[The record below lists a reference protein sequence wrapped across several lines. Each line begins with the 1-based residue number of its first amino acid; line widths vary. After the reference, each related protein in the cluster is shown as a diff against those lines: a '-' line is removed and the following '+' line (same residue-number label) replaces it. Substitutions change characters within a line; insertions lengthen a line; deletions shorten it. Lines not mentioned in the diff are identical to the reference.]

1 MYFVNGNGREA
12 VSQFLVHVILVS
24 TRGSH
29 LSKTFWRFFP
39 SGIVNDRTEK
49 DRTEWCTTVAEGEKI
64 TKKGVGRGE
73 GLHGARDKKEPV
85 CSTVCSTV
93 CATVFNTVCATVC
106 GCATGMLSFGKP
118 PSMPPPDPGSP
129 S

>member
-1 MYFVNGNGREA
+1 VYFVNGNGREA

-29 LSKTFWRFFP
+29 LSKTSGVFSP
-39 SGIVNDRTEK
+39 SDIVNDRTEK

-73 GLHGARDKKEPV
+73 GLHSARDKKEPSV
-85 CSTVCSTV
+85 QPSVQHSV
-93 CATVFNTVCATVC
+93 RH
-106 GCATGMLSFGKP
+106 SFQH
-118 PSMPPPDPGSP
+118 SVRHSVWLRYRNAFFW
-129 S
+129 